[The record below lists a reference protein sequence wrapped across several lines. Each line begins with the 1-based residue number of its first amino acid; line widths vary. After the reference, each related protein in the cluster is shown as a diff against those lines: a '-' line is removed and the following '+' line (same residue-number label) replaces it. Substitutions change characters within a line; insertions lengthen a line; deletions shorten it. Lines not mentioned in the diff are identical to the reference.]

1 MFHTKDHKTGY
12 LFDQGPFGWL
22 GPRRKRLIDTSWA
35 KLFREK
41 ILPSL
46 PVNTLMQH
54 YHLSQGAP
62 TKELYT
68 MLGVMVLQQMFDLTD
83 EETVSQYAFNI
94 QWHYA
99 LDITGESDAVAY
111 LSPKTLWNMRKLFC
125 ENDLYKDIFD
135 SSAAILATAFAVD
148 TSRQR
153 IDSVPIFSNMRHLGR
168 IGLFVAT
175 IKKFLVNL
183 TRHHRV
189 IFDSLEKERTDRYLS
204 KKEASVFSM
213 VKPSESAHTLETL
226 GKDLFFFVERFKG
239 NTGVTSM
246 SSYTLLVRL
255 LQEQCVVDGSVKPNK
270 DVPSDSLQNP
280 SDPDASYDGHKGKG
294 YQTQVMETYSP
305 DKDSLSLI
313 THVVTE
319 PAHTSDA
326 SALIPAITATKK
338 RQLKPE
344 EVLADSL
351 YGGDANCEKA
361 KEQGVR
367 VLSPVM
373 GKESTKGITLTDF
386 GVSGATVIA
395 CPEGNVPVFTKHKK
409 DRYLAAF
416 DPETCGACP
425 HRNTCPAK
433 PGKKGTYLRYDEKT
447 LRIAQRRAYQKTAE
461 FSEKYRYRSGIEGTM
476 SFCDRKTG
484 IKQLRVRGLT
494 PVSFCAALK
503 AAAVN
508 IFRATAFQNRKDRD
522 QKTETM
528 ATNRVPGSMYG
539 ALARFIRRI
548 RLIAVNNYYPGTY
561 EPPAMAAMA
570 A

>member
-135 SSAAILATAFAVD
+135 SSVAILATAFAVD

-153 IDSVPIFSNMRHLGR
+153 IDSVHIFSNMRHLGR

-204 KKEASVFSM
+204 KKDASVFSM

-226 GKDLFFFVERFKG
+226 GKDLFFFIERFKG
-239 NTGVTSM
+239 NTGVT
-246 SSYTLLVRL
+246 LH
-255 LQEQCVVDGSVKPNK
+255 EQLYAARKAVTGTMCGGWFNK
-270 DVPSDSLQNP
+270 
-280 SDPDASYDGHKGKG
+280 
-294 YQTQVMETYSP
+294 
-305 DKDSLSLI
+305 
-313 THVVTE
+313 
-319 PAHTSDA
+319 
-326 SALIPAITATKK
+326 
-338 RQLKPE
+338 
-344 EVLADSL
+344 
-351 YGGDANCEKA
+351 
-361 KEQGVR
+361 
-367 VLSPVM
+367 
-373 GKESTKGITLTDF
+373 
-386 GVSGATVIA
+386 
-395 CPEGNVPVFTKHKK
+395 
-409 DRYLAAF
+409 
-416 DPETCGACP
+416 
-425 HRNTCPAK
+425 
-433 PGKKGTYLRYDEKT
+433 
-447 LRIAQRRAYQKTAE
+447 AYQGCPLRFPPIPMPPMMAIRERDTGHRLWRPIRPTKTA
-461 FSEKYRYRSGIEGTM
+461 S
-476 SFCDRKTG
+476 
-484 IKQLRVRGLT
+484 L
-494 PVSFCAALK
+494 
-503 AAAVN
+503 
-508 IFRATAFQNRKDRD
+508 
-522 QKTETM
+522 
-528 ATNRVPGSMYG
+528 
-539 ALARFIRRI
+539 
-548 RLIAVNNYYPGTY
+548 
-561 EPPAMAAMA
+561 
-570 A
+570 